1 MLAELSQNSSAQNA
15 KAKAREKIEDDDFSE
30 IDDEC
35 LEIEGDKEGE
45 EEIQGHIRRQSR
57 ATIRRDRSPSNI
69 SAGSPMS
76 VSKEPIENK
85 SEKSELTIEE
95 ALSKIE
101 MIISSKQEKGAK
113 PYQEDSTCIF
123 YSPDLTVLMGAV
135 FDGHGG
141 INGQIASK
149 KLANLTLEY
158 FQKNWQKI
166 RDWTKEEW
174 KKEMKSWFD
183 EMQTTVRDCFAEMER
198 VRRRNN
204 GQSEENIVDS
214 KGVVRKSSGMPI
226 HGGTTATIAT
236 AIRQPKNT
244 WQLVCA
250 NVGDSDCLLVAR
262 KPQRLASNNDVYMH
276 MSVDHSPDSRSEYLR
291 IKELES
297 KDYPQKLLF
306 VYDQDN
312 AHCKYECPLVFL
324 ENGTKDPK
332 YANNPWKYNL
342 RPTNVRYDPAVYAVS
357 PSGVSHDITCIAM
370 TRSLGDFYANQ
381 FGLSHRP
388 DLTFHQLDAH
398 HQCFITVASD
408 GIWDC
413 WKWDA
418 FAEYL
423 NTCFIKFQ
431 LQTQQVVHVALQH
444 TVARAKSC
452 FGHSSF
458 DDASLVVISLL
469 PQLFPSLPQ
478 PVPNRILP
486 PLTPHPFH
494 HSNVTTSTMTTTAA
508 MTTTTTTEAATTTM
522 MVTTAMTT
530 TTTETTTTTTPTSTA
545 TTDTI
550 LAATAKGLPIL
561 HDDNDSEF
569 GKHDDGEELFG
580 SFSD

>member
-1 MLAELSQNSSAQNA
+1 
-15 KAKAREKIEDDDFSE
+15 
-30 IDDEC
+30 
-35 LEIEGDKEGE
+35 
-45 EEIQGHIRRQSR
+45 
-57 ATIRRDRSPSNI
+57 
-69 SAGSPMS
+69 
-76 VSKEPIENK
+76 
-85 SEKSELTIEE
+85 
-95 ALSKIE
+95 
-101 MIISSKQEKGAK
+101 
-113 PYQEDSTCIF
+113 
-123 YSPDLTVLMGAV
+123 
-135 FDGHGG
+135 
-141 INGQIASK
+141 
-149 KLANLTLEY
+149 
-158 FQKNWQKI
+158 
-166 RDWTKEEW
+166 
-174 KKEMKSWFD
+174 
-183 EMQTTVRDCFAEMER
+183 MER
-198 VRRRNN
+198 IRRRNH
-204 GQSEENIVDS
+204 GQSEENIVDN
-214 KGVVRKSSGMPI
+214 KGVVRKPSGVPI

-236 AIRQPKNT
+236 AIRQPKNANT
-244 WQLVCA
+244 WQLICA

-262 KPQRLASNNDVYMH
+262 KPQRLESNNDVYMH

-312 AHCKYECPLVFL
+312 AHRKYECPLVFL

-332 YANNPWKYNL
+332 YANNPWKHNL

-388 DLTFHQLDAH
+388 DFTFHQLDAR

-423 NTCFIKFQ
+423 NTCFTKFQ
-431 LQTQQVVHVALQH
+431 LQTHQVVHVALQH
-444 TVARAKSC
+444 TIARAKSC

-469 PQLFPSLPQ
+469 PQLFPSPPQ
-478 PVPNRILP
+478 AVSERILP

-494 HSNVTTSTMTTTAA
+494 QNSVVTSAITMTPMTITPMAITPMA
-508 MTTTTTTEAATTTM
+508 MTTTTTT
-522 MVTTAMTT
+522 TTATAT
-530 TTTETTTTTTPTSTA
+530 TTTTTTPTSTTTIATA
-545 TTDTI
+545 TTTS
-550 LAATAKGLPIL
+550 KGLPIL
-561 HDDNDSEF
+561 HDDNDSDF

-580 SFSD
+580 SISD